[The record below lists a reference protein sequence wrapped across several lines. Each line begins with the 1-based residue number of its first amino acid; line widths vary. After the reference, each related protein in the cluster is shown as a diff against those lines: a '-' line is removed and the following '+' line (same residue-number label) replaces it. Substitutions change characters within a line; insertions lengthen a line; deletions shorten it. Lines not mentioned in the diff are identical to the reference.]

1 MLASLAPAQSN
12 KDTLALHKRLQS
24 RRLIRL
30 AFNKQAIQND
40 KERAK
45 QGKLQQLLELCDGPA
60 DVERISCPGLLQ
72 VTGNLKSAQG
82 AVKETLGAAVGAKQM
97 ESEGTRSREDLVSF
111 HPDNLVCCL
120 LSAEALRADRRQGY
134 PYRGQH

>member
-1 MLASLAPAQSN
+1 M
-12 KDTLALHKRLQS
+12 
-24 RRLIRL
+24 
-30 AFNKQAIQND
+30 IQND

-45 QGKLQQLLELCDGPA
+45 QGQLQEFLELCGGLA
-60 DVERISCPGLLQ
+60 DVERISCPCLLQ

-97 ESEGTRSREDLVSF
+97 ESEGTRSCEDPVSF

-120 LSAEALRADRRQGY
+120 VCAEALRADRRQGY
-134 PYRGQH
+134 PCRGQH